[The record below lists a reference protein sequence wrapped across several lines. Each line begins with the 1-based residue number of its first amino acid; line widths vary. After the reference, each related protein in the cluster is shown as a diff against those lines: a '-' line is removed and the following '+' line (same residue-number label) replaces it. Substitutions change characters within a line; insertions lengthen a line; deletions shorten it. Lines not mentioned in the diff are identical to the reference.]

1 MGNVLLLSFTAA
13 LNPTLL
19 AASTIMLLL
28 PHPKRL
34 FLGYLLGAMMT
45 SITLGLLIV
54 FSLEGSSSATSTAQ
68 NTVNPAADFVLGVIL
83 LVVAFVLH
91 TDRDAR
97 LQERRQRRKAAKEPK
112 GPSRTEQLLGRGSA
126 RITFAVGAVLTL
138 PGASYLAALHDIAA
152 EDLSTAATVATVLG
166 FNLIMLML
174 LELPLLGYVFAPD
187 WTPGAV
193 ERFKAWIGRNS
204 RRLAIRGC
212 VALGVLCIATGA
224 ITVLT

>member
-1 MGNVLLLSFTAA
+1 
-13 LNPTLL
+13 
-19 AASTIMLLL
+19 
-28 PHPKRL
+28 
-34 FLGYLLGAMMT
+34 MMT

-68 NTVNPAADFVLGVIL
+68 NTVNPAADLVLGLIL
-83 LVVAFVLH
+83 LVVAFVLY

-97 LQERRQRRKAAKEPK
+97 LQERRRQRKAAKEPK

-152 EDLSTAATVATVLG
+152 EDLSTAATVATILG

-187 WTPGAV
+187 WTPSAV
-193 ERFKAWIGRNS
+193 ERFKAWLGRNT

-212 VALGVLCIATGA
+212 AALGILFIATGV
-224 ITVLT
+224 ITLLS